1 MSGEQLLSFCERVR
15 ALLDYDAGTG
25 ELRFAVSP
33 PQSAFSCKRAYSV
46 FMANYAGERA
56 GYLHK
61 DGYWRVFLMGK
72 SWLAHRLIWA
82 IQTGAL
88 PETDID
94 HADRNR
100 SNNVWSNLR
109 LASRSQN
116 CMNRSLRSDNRSGV
130 TGVTWHP
137 CGMWQAQIG
146 KNGRNRYLGLFR
158 TVAEAAAARAAA
170 ARILHGEFSSHEQEI
185 ANASRAH
192 TRDAREGDHETA
204 GSTVRLSGNAA
215 LSSPVVQ
222 APETGHVDRSAS
234 ARPRD
239 AVGNGVNPAVDE
251 PSCWQGQG
259 VREPVTGNAQPS
271 GAGTGSAVRTGA
283 PSFEAA

>member
-1 MSGEQLLSFCERVR
+1 MSGEQLLSGIERIER
-15 ALLDYDAGTG
+15 LHEEKRNIEGDIKDIYA
-25 ELRFAVSP
+25 EL
-33 PQSAFSCKRAYSV
+33 K
-46 FMANYAGERA
+46 GA
-56 GYLHK
+56 GYDTKAIRELVKRRAK
-61 DGYWRVFLMGK
+61 DPDARSEFE
-72 SWLAHRLIWA
+72 A
-82 IQTGAL
+82 IVDL
-88 PETDID
+88 
-94 HADRNR
+94 
-100 SNNVWSNLR
+100 
-109 LASRSQN
+109 
-116 CMNRSLRSDNRSGV
+116 
-130 TGVTWHP
+130 
-137 CGMWQAQIG
+137 
-146 KNGRNRYLGLFR
+146 Y
-158 TVAEAAAARAAA
+158 
-170 ARILHGEFSSHEQEI
+170 EQEI

-215 LSSPVVQ
+215 LSSPVAQ

-239 AVGNGVNPAVDE
+239 AVGNGVNPAVNE